1 MSTAPLSPL
10 SPVQVAPW
18 GTKLAQRRPNREGL
32 VQVQLRAST
41 LPRLTQLST
50 WIGGWPALE
59 ARLSP
64 LMPVPAL
71 AGQTA
76 RLGEDWIAR
85 TGPEE
90 LWLVGPRDSALCS
103 QATSALTPDIGH
115 ALDLSHA
122 RCRLSVQGAVTVP
135 ALQKLFALDFREA
148 AFGVNEVRLT
158 GAHHLPAVLHRT
170 ASDAFDLYVHTTYAH
185 DQVESVFDAALEWG
199 AELSILPA

>member
-10 SPVQVAPW
+10 SPARVAPW
-18 GTKLAQRRPNREGL
+18 GAKLAQRRPNREGL

-41 LPRLTQLST
+41 LPRLTQVST
-50 WIGGWPALE
+50 WIGGWPALA

-71 AGQTA
+71 TGQTA
-76 RLGEDWIAR
+76 RHGEDWIAR

-90 LWLVGPRDSALCS
+90 LWLVGPRGSALCS
-103 QATSALTPDIGH
+103 QATSALKPDIGH

-122 RCRLSVQGAVTVP
+122 RCRMTVQGAGAVP
-135 ALQKLFALDFREA
+135 TLQKLFALDFREA
-148 AFGVNEVRLT
+148 TFGVNEVRLT

-170 ASDAFDLYVHTTYAH
+170 ASNAFDLYVHTTYAH

-199 AELSILPA
+199 AELTILPA